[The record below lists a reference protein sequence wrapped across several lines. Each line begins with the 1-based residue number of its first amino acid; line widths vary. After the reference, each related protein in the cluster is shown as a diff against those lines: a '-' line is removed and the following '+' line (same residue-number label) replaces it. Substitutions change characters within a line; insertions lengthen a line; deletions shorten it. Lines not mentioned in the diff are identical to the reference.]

1 MGVPSFLETLSV
13 YSTGIYRYDTP
24 ILYVHV
30 TNSFKLAPQWA
41 YGGWSLAPFHWSP
54 GMKTLLDSDAF
65 LTLLYRSQITVQTA
79 KPRNICL
86 TCWPTCAIAPNLACR
101 QRFHYSKKVSSKWS
115 SWLSLQQ
122 RRESRLTAS
131 LADIYSSSAPSTI
144 SGSKSSP
151 LKQV

>member
-1 MGVPSFLETLSV
+1 MSFKIDDVVVPSFLETLSV

-54 GMKTLLDSDAF
+54 GMKTPLDSDAF

-79 KPRNICL
+79 TPA
-86 TCWPTCAIAPNLACR
+86 TFASHAGQHA
-101 QRFHYSKKVSSKWS
+101 
-115 SWLSLQQ
+115 
-122 RRESRLTAS
+122 RLPQTLHVAS
-131 LADIYSSSAPSTI
+131 DSTI
-144 SGSKSSP
+144 PK
-151 LKQV
+151 KF